1 MSILRL
7 EAAPSAPIDS
17 MYIQSV
23 DLEIWNTGMEGFEM
37 LVHGY
42 GEQGLFYVHLTHVS
56 PGAVVPLN
64 HITTEHKP
72 FQLVLVTNVN
82 DYSHTAVTIKARDQG
97 HLIALFTQEDMART
111 I

>member
-7 EAAPSAPIDS
+7 EAAPFAPIDS
-17 MYIQSV
+17 TYIQSV
-23 DLEIWNTGMEGFEM
+23 DLEICNVGTEGFEM

-42 GEQGLFYVHLTHVS
+42 GEQGLFYVQLIHVGS
-56 PGAVVPLN
+56 GSTVPLY
-64 HITTEHKP
+64 HMMTEHKP

-82 DYSHTAVTIKARDQG
+82 DYTHTAVTVRVRNQG
-97 HLIALFTQEDMART
+97 NLVALFTQEDMFRM

>member
-7 EAAPSAPIDS
+7 EAAPFAPIDS
-17 MYIQSV
+17 TYIQSV

-42 GEQGLFYVHLTHVS
+42 SEQGLFYVQLIHVG
-56 PGAVVPLN
+56 PGSTVPLYQMM
-64 HITTEHKP
+64 TEHKP

-82 DYSHTAVTIKARDQG
+82 DYSRTAVTVKVRNQG
-97 HLIALFTQEDMART
+97 ELVALFTQENMIRMT
-111 I
+111 